1 MPIVMEEKKDNMLD
15 LTKIVPVL
23 LKKRK
28 LYAIC
33 MAGVIIF
40 SLIFVFT
47 IPRYYTCQVMLAPE
61 AGSGGMN
68 SILSSFGFGEPQ
80 STNDAI
86 SPNMYPDLM
95 KSKDFI
101 VSMFPVEITTLD
113 GSVNATYYD
122 YLLKHSKS
130 SWYMNLI
137 GKLQKTMK
145 SKETETN
152 TSGARGK
159 KYSTSFLLTERQHSI
174 AGAIAGKINYNYD
187 RKTGVITVT
196 VNDFD
201 PLVCALIADTVS
213 NKLQEF
219 IMDYRTKKARN
230 DLEYAQRIYT
240 QTRDE
245 YEASNRRYVSAVDAN
260 WDIINETAKAQLE
273 ALNNDK
279 TMKYQ
284 TFSAASQKLEAAKAK
299 LQEATP
305 VITVLQGASV
315 PQKPAGPK
323 RLFIT
328 IFIMAFVAF
337 LCSAYILSTDQS
349 WRT

>member
-1 MPIVMEEKKDNMLD
+1 MEEKKDNILD
-15 LTKIVPVL
+15 LTKIVPML
-23 LKKRK
+23 LKRWK

-33 MAGVIIF
+33 MVGVIIF

-61 AGSGGMN
+61 ASSGGMN

-86 SPNMYPDLM
+86 SPNLYPDLM

-101 VSMFPVEITTLD
+101 VSMFPVEVTTLD
-113 GSVNATYYD
+113 GSVNTTYYD
-122 YLLKHSKS
+122 YLLKHNKN
-130 SWYMNLI
+130 SWYMNLF
-137 GKLQKTMK
+137 GKLMKMMK

-152 TSGARGK
+152 TSGTKGK
-159 KYSTSFLLTERQHSI
+159 TYSTSFLLTEKQHNL

-187 RKTGVITVT
+187 KKTGVVTVT

-245 YEASNRRYVSAVDAN
+245 YEVSNRRYVAAVDAN

-273 ALNNDK
+273 ALNNEK

-315 PQKPAGPK
+315 PQKPVGPK

-328 IFIMAFVAF
+328 LVLMVFVGF
-337 LCSAYILSTDQS
+337 LCSVYLINTDIQQRGQS
-349 WRT
+349 Q

>member
-1 MPIVMEEKKDNMLD
+1 MEDKKENILD
-15 LTKIVPVL
+15 LTIIVPML
-23 LKKRK
+23 LKKWK
-28 LYAIC
+28 HFAMCAI
-33 MAGVIIF
+33 GVIIF
-40 SLIFVFT
+40 SLAFVFT
-47 IPRYYTCQVMLAPE
+47 IPRYYVCQIMLAPE
-61 AGSGGMN
+61 DFSSSGMN
-68 SILSSFGFGEPQ
+68 SLLTSFGFGET

-86 SPNMYPDLM
+86 SPNLYPDLM
-95 KSKDFI
+95 ESTDFI
-101 VSMFPVEITTLD
+101 VSLFPVEITTTD
-113 GSVNATYYD
+113 GVTTTYYD
-122 YLLKHSKS
+122 YLLHHGKT
-130 SWYMNLI
+130 SWYMRLL
-137 GKLQKTMK
+137 GKLTNLTK
-145 SKETETN
+145 SENIKVN
-152 TSGARGK
+152 TSNMK
-159 KYSTSFLLTERQHSI
+159 TEQISPSFILTEDQYNI
-174 AGAIAGKINYNYD
+174 AGEISGKIQYNFD
-187 RKTGVITVT
+187 KKTGVISVS

-260 WDIINETAKAQLE
+260 WDIISETAKAQLE

-284 TFSAASQKLEAAKAK
+284 NFAEASQKLVSAKAK

-305 VITVLQGASV
+305 VTTVLQGASV
-315 PQKPAGPK
+315 PHKPAGPK

-328 IFIMAFVAF
+328 LVLMF
-337 LCSAYILSTDQS
+337 LSSLICAIYLIIKDNSEKH
-349 WRT
+349 R